1 MEGSYG
7 ISQLLNC
14 FFGEE
19 MDRNAVA
26 VDPDGVDPDEGRRY
40 MVSLKVLIEPTTE
53 EEVPAVSFS
62 KWAVG
67 EC

>member
-7 ISQLLNC
+7 IAQLLNC

-19 MDRNAVA
+19 IDRNAVA
-26 VDPDGVDPDEGRRY
+26 VFDGVDPDEGRRY

-53 EEVPAVSFS
+53 EEVTAVL
-62 KWAVG
+62 
-67 EC
+67 